1 MKYQLQY
8 SYDIFVINI
17 THSLQYFYDKDYT
30 TERYL
35 RWNFTQL
42 QNILSI
48 FAHFVISII
57 VGGFVISTI
66 SKILF
71 SRNVIRLET

>member
-1 MKYQLQY
+1 MKC
-8 SYDIFVINI
+8 SPIKNEVSIK
-17 THSLQYFYDKDYT
+17 YFYDKDYT
-30 TERYL
+30 TEQYL

-48 FAHFVISII
+48 FAYFVIRII
-57 VGGFVISTI
+57 VSGFAISTI

-71 SRNVIRLET
+71 SRDVIRLEI